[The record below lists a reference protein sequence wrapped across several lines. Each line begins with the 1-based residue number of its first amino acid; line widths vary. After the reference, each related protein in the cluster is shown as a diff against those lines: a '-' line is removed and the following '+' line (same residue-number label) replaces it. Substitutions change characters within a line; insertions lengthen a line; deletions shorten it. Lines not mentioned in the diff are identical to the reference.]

1 MELDLLETL
10 KKWITLTL
18 SKSIYNIFKF
28 SKDNDVSMPQVGA
41 LIRIHRQG
49 SCNVS
54 DLGEDLGTS
63 SAAASQLLHRMVQ
76 LGLIERSEDPNDRR
90 IKQLNLSQKGL
101 EFLNQC
107 FQASYKWIEDIVLK
121 LNNDEKRDIATVL
134 NTLTD
139 RIEMLNGTSE
149 FEKDFGQFK
158 KK

>member
-1 MELDLLETL
+1 M
-10 KKWITLTL
+10 
-18 SKSIYNIFKF
+18 
-28 SKDNDVSMPQVGA
+28 
-41 LIRIHRQG
+41 
-49 SCNVS
+49 S

-107 FQASYKWIEDIVLK
+107 FQASYTWIEDIVLK